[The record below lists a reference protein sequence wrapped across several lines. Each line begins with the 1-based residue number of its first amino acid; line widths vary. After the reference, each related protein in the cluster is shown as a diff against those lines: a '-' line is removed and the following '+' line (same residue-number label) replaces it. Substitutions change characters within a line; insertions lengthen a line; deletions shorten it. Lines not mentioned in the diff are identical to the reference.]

1 MTLNSEEYDSPPAN
15 SPKGFFKRSYS
26 IEVLYPY
33 TEVAYVS
40 GMDAPQCRTIC
51 SPCPVIYYTWPDP
64 PSG

>member
-33 TEVAYVS
+33 STEVAYVP
-40 GMDAPQCRTIC
+40 GMHTSYLSQTPQTCLC
-51 SPCPVIYYTWPDP
+51 KKKCPV
-64 PSG
+64 